1 MQLQIK
7 KNVAML
13 WPRTQMMTAA
23 QAQQDATLWVLFITF
38 SIIFVSV
45 FAFALSHANTA
56 RTAAAF
62 AAAAESEAEKMIAS
76 IDEDRVALMQVVGL
90 KVQGATYCV
99 VDKEGIWELPASE
112 EKWAEKVLFR
122 RPEGEQAHNW
132 LLPKDP
138 EFTRADQVLGLRTYT
153 RYNECKIED
162 MVGNASIR
170 QQNHLAALRGERVT
184 VDLEHEGIQ
193 AWSKYFL
200 SRN

>member
-1 MQLQIK
+1 MKLQIK

-13 WPRTQMMTAA
+13 RPRTQVMTAA
-23 QAQQDATLWVLFITF
+23 QAQQDATLWVLLITLA
-38 SIIFVSV
+38 VV
-45 FAFALSHANTA
+45 FASLLALSHANTA

-162 MVGNASIR
+162 MVGNASSR

-184 VDLEHEGIQ
+184 RDLEHKKVLV
-193 AWSKYFL
+193 WSKYFL